1 VTEAAVAATSSPA
14 SAEQLAGLR
23 QSGTPTPPAGPDLE
37 ATVRK
42 QATTGA
48 LKALGWGLL
57 TFVGTIV
64 GVLVLWVGVLW
75 VFQISPL
82 IAKGPVDVW
91 NFLFT
96 VPAAEQNRDLM
107 FGNLA
112 VTLGHAVIGFVAGLV
127 VAILGASIFQL
138 SKGIEHALM
147 PVAMLLRSVPLIA
160 MAPVI
165 IMIFGR
171 DLTTVAVIGGIVVL
185 FPALVNI
192 AFGLKSAS
200 VQMTDLVEVYG
211 GGSFTKLRKIAM
223 PSSLPAFFAAVRIS
237 VPGAITGALL
247 AEWLAVGGGIGG
259 SIAGYIPQAQFSA
272 LWTSVVLVTAVSL
285 VLYNVIQ
292 IVEDVV
298 LARMGMSPQKGI

>member
-1 VTEAAVAATSSPA
+1 MTEAAIAATGTRQ
-14 SAEQLAGLR
+14 SAEALNAS
-23 QSGTPTPPAGPDLE
+23 SGPQPPTQKPDLE
-37 ATVRK
+37 VTVRK
-42 QATTGA
+42 QAASGA
-48 LKALGWGLL
+48 LKAFAWGMA
-57 TFVGTIV
+57 TFIGTLV
-64 GVLVLWVGVLW
+64 GVLALWVGVLAL
-75 VFQISPL
+75 FNISPL

-91 NFLFT
+91 NYLFT
-96 VPAAEQNRDLM
+96 VPAAEANRELM

-112 VTLGHAVIGFVAGLV
+112 VTLGHSVIGFVSGLV
-127 VAILGASIFQL
+127 VAILGASLFQL
-138 SKGIEHALM
+138 SKGAEHALM

-165 IMIFGR
+165 IMIFGC
-171 DLTTVAVIGGIVVL
+171 DIATVAVIGGIVVL

-192 AFGLKSAS
+192 SFGLKSAS
-200 VQMTDLVEVYG
+200 AQMNDLVEVYG
-211 GGSFTKLRKIAM
+211 GGSWAKLRKVAM

-285 VLYNVIQ
+285 ILYNVIQ

-298 LARMGMSPQKGI
+298 LARMGMHSQKGV

>member
-1 VTEAAVAATSSPA
+1 MTAIAPSPA
-14 SAEQLAGLR
+14 LVAPGAESLARLNAQIQR
-23 QSGTPTPPAGPDLE
+23 
-37 ATVRK
+37 
-42 QATTGA
+42 QATRRV
-48 LKALGWGLL
+48 LRALGWSILTFLL
-57 TFVGTIV
+57 TLIAVVG
-64 GVLVLWVGVLW
+64 LWVGVLW
-75 VFQISPL
+75 VFGISPL
-82 IAKGPVDVW
+82 IAKGPVDVY
-91 NFLFT
+91 NYLFT
-96 VPAAEQNRDLM
+96 VPAAEANRALI

-127 VAILGASIFQL
+127 VALVGAAAFQL
-138 SKGIEHALM
+138 SKGVEHALM

-171 DLTTVAVIGGIVVL
+171 DLWTVAVIGGIVVL

-192 AFGLKSAS
+192 SFGLKSAS
-200 VQMTDLVEVYG
+200 PQMNDLVEVYG
-211 GGSFTKLRKIAM
+211 GGSWTKLRKVAM

-259 SIAGYIPQAQFSA
+259 SIGGFIPQAQFAA
-272 LWTSVVLVTAVSL
+272 LWTSVVAVTAVSL

-298 LARMGMSPQKGI
+298 LARMGMHPQKTL

>member
-1 VTEAAVAATSSPA
+1 MTEAAIAATGTRQ
-14 SAEQLAGLR
+14 SAEAM
-23 QSGTPTPPAGPDLE
+23 TAPAGPQPPAQKPDLE
-37 ATVRK
+37 VTVRK
-42 QATTGA
+42 QVASGA
-48 LKALGWGLL
+48 LKAFGWGMV
-57 TFVGTIV
+57 TFIGTLV
-64 GVLVLWVGVLW
+64 GVLALWVGVLAILK
-75 VFQISPL
+75 VSPM

-91 NFLFT
+91 NYLFT
-96 VPAAEQNRDLM
+96 LPAAEANRELM

-112 VTLGHAVIGFVAGLV
+112 VTLGHSLIGFVSGLV

-171 DLTTVAVIGGIVVL
+171 DIATVAVIGGIVVL

-192 AFGLKSAS
+192 SFGLKSAS
-200 VQMTDLVEVYG
+200 AQMNDLVEVYG
-211 GGSFTKLRKIAM
+211 GGSWAKLRKIAM

-272 LWTSVVLVTAVSL
+272 LWTSVVLVTIVSL

-292 IVEDVV
+292 IVENVV
-298 LARMGMSPQKGI
+298 LARMGMRAQTGI

>member
-1 VTEAAVAATSSPA
+1 MTTMMTA
-14 SAEQLAGLR
+14 Q
-23 QSGTPTPPAGPDLE
+23 PPVAGPGSAANVDLN

-42 QATTGA
+42 QAASGA
-48 LKALGWGLL
+48 LKAFGWGMV
-57 TFVGTIV
+57 TFVGTLV
-64 GVLVLWVGVLW
+64 GVLALWVGVLA
-75 VFQISPL
+75 VFNISPL

-91 NFLFT
+91 NYLFT
-96 VPAAEQNRDLM
+96 VPAAEANRELM

-112 VTLGHAVIGFVAGLV
+112 VTLGHSVIGFVSGLV
-127 VAILGASIFQL
+127 IAILGASLFQL
-138 SKGIEHALM
+138 NKGAEHALM

-171 DLTTVAVIGGIVVL
+171 DIATVAVIGGIVVL

-192 AFGLKSAS
+192 SFGLKSAS
-200 VQMTDLVEVYG
+200 AQMNDLVEVYG
-211 GGSFTKLRKIAM
+211 GGAWAKLRKVAM

-285 VLYNVIQ
+285 ILYNVIQ

-298 LARMGMSPQKGI
+298 LARMGMHSQKGV

>member
-1 VTEAAVAATSSPA
+1 MNAP
-14 SAEQLAGLR
+14 
-23 QSGTPTPPAGPDLE
+23 SGPQPPSQKPDIQV
-37 ATVRK
+37 TVRK
-42 QATTGA
+42 QVASGA
-48 LKALGWGLL
+48 LKAFGWGMV
-57 TFVGTIV
+57 TFVGTLV
-64 GVLVLWVGVLW
+64 GVLALWVGVLAILN
-75 VFQISPL
+75 VSPM
-82 IAKGPVDVW
+82 IAKGPIDVW
-91 NFLFT
+91 NYLFT
-96 VPAAEQNRDLM
+96 LPAAEANRELM

-112 VTLGHAVIGFVAGLV
+112 VTLGHSLIGFVSGLV

-171 DLTTVAVIGGIVVL
+171 DIATVAVIGGIVVL

-192 AFGLKSAS
+192 SFGLKSAS
-200 VQMTDLVEVYG
+200 AQMNDLVEVYG
-211 GGSFTKLRKIAM
+211 GGSWAKLRKIAM

-272 LWTSVVLVTAVSL
+272 LWTSVVLVTIVSL

-292 IVEDVV
+292 IVENVV
-298 LARMGMSPQKGI
+298 LARMGMRAQTGI

>member
-1 VTEAAVAATSSPA
+1 MTEAAVAATGTRQ
-14 SAEQLAGLR
+14 SAETMNAP
-23 QSGTPTPPAGPDLE
+23 SGPQPPAQKPDIQV
-37 ATVRK
+37 TVRK
-42 QATTGA
+42 QVASGA
-48 LKALGWGLL
+48 LKAFGWGMV
-57 TFVGTIV
+57 TFVGTLV
-64 GVLVLWVGVLW
+64 GVLALWVGVLALLN
-75 VFQISPL
+75 VSPM
-82 IAKGPVDVW
+82 IAKGPIDVW
-91 NFLFT
+91 NYLFT
-96 VPAAEQNRDLM
+96 LPAAEANRELM

-112 VTLGHAVIGFVAGLV
+112 VTLGHSLIGFVSGLV

-171 DLTTVAVIGGIVVL
+171 DIATVAVIGGIVVL

-192 AFGLKSAS
+192 SFGLKSAS
-200 VQMTDLVEVYG
+200 AQMNDLVEVYG
-211 GGSFTKLRKIAM
+211 GGSWAKLRKIAM

-272 LWTSVVLVTAVSL
+272 LWTSVVLVTIVSL

-292 IVEDVV
+292 IVENVV
-298 LARMGMSPQKGI
+298 LARMGMRAQTGI

>member
-1 VTEAAVAATSSPA
+1 MSTLTVIQELPQTAAPAADLSRDVRRTA
-14 SAEQLAGLR
+14 TRGVLR
-23 QSGTPTPPAGPDLE
+23 
-37 ATVRK
+37 
-42 QATTGA
+42 
-48 LKALGWGLL
+48 ALGWSLL
-57 TFVGTIV
+57 TFLLTLVA
-64 GVLVLWVGVLW
+64 VLLLWVGVLW
-75 VFQISPL
+75 IFQISPL

-91 NFLFT
+91 NYFFT
-96 VPAAEQNRDLM
+96 VPAAAANRTLVI
-107 FGNLA
+107 GNLT
-112 VTLGHAVIGFVAGLV
+112 VTLGHAVIGFVAGLLA
-127 VAILGASIFQL
+127 AIVGAGLFQL
-138 SKGIEHALM
+138 SKGAEHALM

-171 DLTTVAVIGGIVVL
+171 DLWTIAVIGGIVVL

-192 AFGLKSAS
+192 SFGLKSAS
-200 VQMTDLVEVYG
+200 AQMNDLVDVYG
-211 GGSFTKLRKIAM
+211 GGAWSKLRKVAM

-259 SIAGYIPQAQFSA
+259 SFGGFISQAQFTA
-272 LWTSVVLVTAVSL
+272 LWASVVAVTAASL

-298 LARMGMSPQKGI
+298 LARMGMHPQKSV

>member
-1 VTEAAVAATSSPA
+1 MTEAAIAATGTRQ
-14 SAEQLAGLR
+14 SAEAMNQP
-23 QSGTPTPPAGPDLE
+23 SGPQPPARKPDLQV
-37 ATVRK
+37 TVRK
-42 QATTGA
+42 QVASGA
-48 LKALGWGLL
+48 LKAFGWGMV
-57 TFVGTIV
+57 TFVGTLV
-64 GVLVLWVGVLW
+64 GVLALWVGVLAILN
-75 VFQISPL
+75 VSPM
-82 IAKGPVDVW
+82 IAKGPIDVW
-91 NFLFT
+91 NYLFT
-96 VPAAEQNRDLM
+96 LPAAEANRELM

-112 VTLGHAVIGFVAGLV
+112 VTLGHSLIGFVSGLV

-171 DLTTVAVIGGIVVL
+171 DIATVAVIGGIVVL

-192 AFGLKSAS
+192 SFGLKSAS
-200 VQMTDLVEVYG
+200 AQMNDLVEVYG
-211 GGSFTKLRKIAM
+211 GGSWAKLRKIAM

-272 LWTSVVLVTAVSL
+272 LWTSVVLVTIVSL

-292 IVEDVV
+292 IVENVV
-298 LARMGMSPQKGI
+298 LARMGMRAQTGI

>member
-1 VTEAAVAATSSPA
+1 MTEAAIAATGTRQ
-14 SAEQLAGLR
+14 SAEALNAS
-23 QSGTPTPPAGPDLE
+23 SGPQPPTQKPDLE
-37 ATVRK
+37 VTVRK
-42 QATTGA
+42 QAASGA
-48 LKALGWGLL
+48 LKAFAWGMV
-57 TFVGTIV
+57 TFIGTLV
-64 GVLVLWVGVLW
+64 GVLALWVGVLAL
-75 VFQISPL
+75 FNISPL

-91 NFLFT
+91 NYLFT
-96 VPAAEQNRDLM
+96 VPAAEANRELM

-112 VTLGHAVIGFVAGLV
+112 VTLGHSVIGFVSGLV
-127 VAILGASIFQL
+127 VAILGASLFQL
-138 SKGIEHALM
+138 SKGAEHALM

-171 DLTTVAVIGGIVVL
+171 DIATVAVIGGIVVL

-192 AFGLKSAS
+192 SFGLKSAS
-200 VQMTDLVEVYG
+200 AQMNDLVEVYG
-211 GGSFTKLRKIAM
+211 GGAWAKLRKVAM

-285 VLYNVIQ
+285 ILYNVIQ

-298 LARMGMSPQKGI
+298 LARMGMHSQKGV

>member
-1 VTEAAVAATSSPA
+1 MTSTLTAP
-14 SAEQLAGLR
+14 
-23 QSGTPTPPAGPDLE
+23 PPAAETASTQVAELH

-42 QATTGA
+42 QAASGA
-48 LKALGWGLL
+48 LKALGWGLI
-57 TFVGTIV
+57 TFVGTIA
-64 GVLVLWVGVLW
+64 GVLLLWVGVLW
-75 VFQISPL
+75 VFNISPL

-96 VPAAEQNRDLM
+96 VPAAEANRQTMLD
-107 FGNLA
+107 NLA
-112 VTLGHAVIGFVAGLV
+112 VTLGHSTIGFVSGLV
-127 VAILGASIFQL
+127 VAIVGASVFQL
-138 SKGIEHALM
+138 NKGIEHALM
-147 PVAMLLRSVPLIA
+147 PIAMLLRSVPLIA

-171 DLTTVAVIGGIVVL
+171 DIATVAVIGGIVVL

-200 VQMTDLVEVYG
+200 AQMNDLVEVYG
-211 GGSFTKLRKIAM
+211 GGSWAKLRKVAM

-259 SIAGYIPQAQFSA
+259 SIAGYVPQAQFSA

-292 IVEDVV
+292 IIEDVV
-298 LARMGMSPQKGI
+298 LARMGMHAQKGI